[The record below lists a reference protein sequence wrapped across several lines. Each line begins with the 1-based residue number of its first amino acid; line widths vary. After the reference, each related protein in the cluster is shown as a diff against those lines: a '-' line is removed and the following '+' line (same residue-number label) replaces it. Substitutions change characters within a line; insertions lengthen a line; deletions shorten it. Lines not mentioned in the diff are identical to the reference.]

1 MSVYKHY
8 IWLCKSDVHA
18 NYCWHL
24 AAHKL
29 WNTVTFL
36 HTALASK
43 FGRWVYF
50 TFAII
55 MAIYSRHL
63 WQIWLNCNNFIAS
76 TVKGFI
82 QVSVIINI
90 KKDERSLLVSCALVG
105 GHRCDHM
112 VIHIFHHHYHCC
124 CLYTSIFAVCM
135 VSFFSARFRALGD
148 VDKLIWCAKGT
159 KVFYF
164 PIPVF
169 TGFWYLLVDDT
180 LKDDIVNGIT
190 CKDCLCCHIHARW
203 LQPPRQY
210 SRCSGKTSLWQP
222 IQYSFIH
229 SSFCPPE
236 SLQYWYNV
244 L

>member
-1 MSVYKHY
+1 MKDLYSYLVPWLEDIDVTTWSFIFSTITITAVVYT
-8 IWLCKSDVHA
+8 L
-18 NYCWHL
+18 L
-24 AAHKL
+24 
-29 WNTVTFL
+29 F
-36 HTALASK
+36 
-43 FGRWVYF
+43 
-50 TFAII
+50 
-55 MAIYSRHL
+55 
-63 WQIWLNCNNFIAS
+63 S
-76 TVKGFI
+76 TVCI
-82 QVSVIINI
+82 
-90 KKDERSLLVSCALVG
+90 
-105 GHRCDHM
+105 
-112 VIHIFHHHYHCC
+112 
-124 CLYTSIFAVCM
+124 
-135 VSFFSARFRALGD
+135 VSFFSERFRALGD

>member
-8 IWLCKSDVHA
+8 NIWLCKSDVHA

-90 KKDERSLLVSCALVG
+90 KKDERSLLVSCALDG

-112 VIHIFHHHYHCC
+112 VIHISTITITAVV
-124 CLYTSIFAVCM
+124 YTLLF
-135 VSFFSARFRALGD
+135 LQ
-148 VDKLIWCAKGT
+148 CAWSRSSQRDSG
-159 KVFYF
+159 
-164 PIPVF
+164 
-169 TGFWYLLVDDT
+169 LLVMWISLSGARKGQKCSTFPSQSSLDF
-180 LKDDIVNGIT
+180 GT
-190 CKDCLCCHIHARW
+190 C
-203 LQPPRQY
+203 
-210 SRCSGKTSLWQP
+210 
-222 IQYSFIH
+222 
-229 SSFCPPE
+229 
-236 SLQYWYNV
+236 
-244 L
+244 